1 MLTSSVS
8 VKRGA
13 SRSHEAN
20 AECKPKNAEWSWR
33 VDQDYRKL
41 CDSCQGQGQAI
52 LTFALYNLHFAV

>member
-20 AECKPKNAEWSWR
+20 EKRKPKNAEWSWR

-52 LTFALYNLHFAV
+52 LTFTLFNLHFAV